1 MRIIRITHPTPLSQP
16 SSVELSLSPFSLRHV
31 SDVTWGNKAG
41 ERKGEEATPS
51 FLFRLVLPVKWL
63 HEARGMGGAGAAA
76 FETDMAHSG
85 VSGRVGKREG
95 GIA

>member
-1 MRIIRITHPTPLSQP
+1 MNEGVKKKRQP
-16 SSVELSLSPFSLRHV
+16 SS
-31 SDVTWGNKAG
+31 
-41 ERKGEEATPS
+41 
-51 FLFRLVLPVKWL
+51 LFRLVLPVKWL
-63 HEARGMGGAGAAA
+63 HEARGMGGALVA